1 MNWIRWGIRKNSG
14 SGRVS
19 GIGYRAGIGLHIV
32 QKTKE
37 ANLAIEMIRRWY
49 SMWRR
54 TFSPPRLIWNA
65 QSRSSTV
72 RLSLQPNGFWCYNLV
87 EHHIKAQALEKHNF
101 VWKIKTRFSVWARWR
116 VAARNANPNLAHKY
130 ISSEQTNASFRR
142 KCISPARAFHAAV
155 MRNRLFSWKKKSL
168 SLAKNFFRLQIKSN
182 LMSHGW
188 IPN

>member
-1 MNWIRWGIRKNSG
+1 MNWIRWVINKNSG

-19 GIGYRAGIGLHIV
+19 GIRWALHVV

-65 QSRSSTV
+65 QSRSRAE

-87 EHHIKAQALEKHNF
+87 EHHIKAQALEKHNL
-101 VWKIKTRFSVWARWR
+101 VWKIKIRFSVWVSWGM
-116 VAARNANPNLAHKY
+116 AARNANPNLAHKY

-155 MRNRLFSWKKKSL
+155 MRNRLFSWKNRSL
-168 SLAKNFFRLQIKSN
+168 SLARKFLSTPNQIKSN
-182 LMSHGW
+182 LMSHSL